1 MNIHLFVDSFTQ
13 AIKHRNALAF
23 HITFSPKV
31 VIPLHLGRSSD
42 LLYLVDLPVKNS
54 DLLNDKTLT
63 ELTAAGT
70 VQDLNPIPF

>member
-1 MNIHLFVDSFTQ
+1 MNINLFINSFKQ
-13 AIKHRNALAF
+13 AKKHRNALAF

-31 VIPLHLGRSSD
+31 VIPFHLGRSSD
-42 LLYLVDLPVKNS
+42 LLYLVGLPVKNS

-70 VQDLNPIPF
+70 VQDLHPIPF